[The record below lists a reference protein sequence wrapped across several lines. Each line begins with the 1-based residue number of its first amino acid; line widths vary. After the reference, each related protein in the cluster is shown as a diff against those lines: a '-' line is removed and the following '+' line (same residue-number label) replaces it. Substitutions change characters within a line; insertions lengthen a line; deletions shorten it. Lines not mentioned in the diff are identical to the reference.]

1 MRLAVAR
8 WIPKMIWI
16 KYFEAQNLW
25 TKYLEPQNLCSCD
38 IQVAELHQGLES
50 QEREAV
56 EHVSQLER

>member
-8 WIPKMIWI
+8 WIPKMIGI
-16 KYFEAQNLW
+16 KH
-25 TKYLEPQNLCSCD
+25 LEPQDLCSCD

-56 EHVSQLER
+56 ERVSQLER